1 VYGAMVELYRQGK
14 TVVLGGKKPVPVPP
28 YNTHLIQFG
37 FGLNPGLC
45 GKKCKILGTEFV
57 EKN

>member
-1 VYGAMVELYRQGK
+1 MVELYRQGK